1 MDPCLTC
8 VKLAAPNR
16 PQTGERGPV
25 GSHFKTIPVR
35 DGNGDQLLVYEFRD
49 SRLLLGLLSKARRL
63 ELCTGEAVEMV
74 DRNGFVVLATG
85 ERLTRV

>member
-1 MDPCLTC
+1 M
-8 VKLAAPNR
+8 
-16 PQTGERGPV
+16 

-49 SRLLLGLLSKARRL
+49 TRSLLGFLGKAGRL
-63 ELCTGEAVEMV
+63 ELCTGEAVETL
-74 DRNGFVVLATG
+74 DRNTFIVVTTG

>member
-1 MDPCLTC
+1 M
-8 VKLAAPNR
+8 
-16 PQTGERGPV
+16 

-49 SRLLLGLLSKARRL
+49 TRSLLGLLSKARRL

-74 DRNGFVVLATG
+74 DRNSFIVVTTG